1 MGLFCLFQPN
11 SFFDSVKIKTKDGFL
26 RGVFPIELLEFL
38 LGDRI
43 IRDDIISRE
52 YIMYSGHRARANMT
66 ELLTRCRDDKANK
79 VVNIYFKKVVKN
91 PDQFVPFG

>member
-1 MGLFCLFQPN
+1 MGSFCFFQPN
-11 SFFDSVKIKTKDGFL
+11 SFFNSVKIKTEDGFL

-43 IRDDIISRE
+43 VRIDIISRE
-52 YIMYSGHRARANMT
+52 YIMYSGHRADANMT